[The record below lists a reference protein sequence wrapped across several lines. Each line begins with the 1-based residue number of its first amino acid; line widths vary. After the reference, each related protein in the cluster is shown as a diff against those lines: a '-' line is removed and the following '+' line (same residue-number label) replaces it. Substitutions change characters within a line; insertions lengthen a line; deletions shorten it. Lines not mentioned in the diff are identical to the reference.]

1 MTPRI
6 ITMKKFFAFFLPLL
20 AGIIIGILIMGLLS
34 MRASKM
40 YLEVLRI
47 NYEHEQEMLAARARR
62 DGALHWELAHRK
74 NVVDVCLP
82 NELRAFED
90 TAAMWEFS
98 FPFTTPILEMI
109 GDIPEKYRAYQ
120 IHKGF
125 KIARLADTLERFGLR
140 NEAASTWKEAA
151 KLLGHND
158 VEKARSLV
166 KRLNQADD
174 ELLKS
179 LESPNEVVE

>member
-1 MTPRI
+1 
-6 ITMKKFFAFFLPLL
+6 MKKFFAFILPLL
-20 AGIIIGILIMGLLS
+20 VGIVIGILIMGLLS

-82 NELRAFED
+82 NELRAFEN
-90 TAAMWEFS
+90 TAAIWDFA
-98 FPFTTPILEMI
+98 FPFATPVLEAI
-109 GDIPEKYRAYQ
+109 GDIPEKDRAYQ
-120 IHKGF
+120 INKGF
-125 KIARLADTLERFGLR
+125 KLARLADTLERAGLR
-140 NEAASTWKEAA
+140 DDATSTWKEAA

-158 VEKARSLV
+158 VKKARSLV
-166 KRLNQADD
+166 KNLKQSDD